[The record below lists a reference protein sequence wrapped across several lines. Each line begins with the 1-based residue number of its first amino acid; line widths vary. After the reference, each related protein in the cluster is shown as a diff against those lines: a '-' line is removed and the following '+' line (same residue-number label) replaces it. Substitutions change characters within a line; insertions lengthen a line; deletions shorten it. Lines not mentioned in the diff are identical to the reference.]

1 MRIELTTC
9 CLRNSCSTTELH
21 RRRRGIVAEHLCKG
35 HFAPGHY
42 PLGMDHHLRTAR
54 FDGIHAAVAVPVL
67 RYLARRA
74 QPDVVEDLHVEVLVT
89 LWRRIDAVPEGGEI
103 PWAIGVAR
111 RVLANHRRANGR
123 AARLLAKLALLT
135 PGVDPGPEPNG
146 GDAEL
151 DAALGRL
158 RADDREILRL
168 FAWEQLTT
176 GEIAQ
181 VLEISANAAGVRLHR
196 AKARL
201 RDELRTYD
209 KERSKNRLV
218 ARQEESAERKEARD
232 ER

>member
-1 MRIELTTC
+1 M
-9 CLRNSCSTTELH
+9 
-21 RRRRGIVAEHLCKG
+21 
-35 HFAPGHY
+35 
-42 PLGMDHHLRTAR
+42 
-54 FDGIHAAVAVPVL
+54 L
-67 RYLARRA
+67 RYLSRRA
-74 QPDVVEDLHVEVLVT
+74 QPEAVDDLYVEVLFT
-89 LWRRIDAVPEGGEI
+89 LWRRIDAVPDGGEI

-135 PGVDPGPEPNG
+135 PGVTPGPEPSG
-146 GDAEL
+146 GDGEL

-201 RDELRTYD
+201 REELLVGDER
-209 KERSKNRLV
+209 RSKNRKA
-218 ARQEESAERKEARD
+218 ARQEEYAGRKEARD

>member
-1 MRIELTTC
+1 MSVSADAARFEAV
-9 CLRNSCSTTELH
+9 H
-21 RRRRGIVAEHLCKG
+21 AQVAE
-35 HFAPGHY
+35 
-42 PLGMDHHLRTAR
+42 
-54 FDGIHAAVAVPVL
+54 PVL
-67 RYLARRA
+67 RYLSRRA
-74 QPDVVEDLHVEVLVT
+74 QPEAVEDLHVEVLVT

-135 PGVDPGPEPNG
+135 PGVDPGPEPSG
-146 GDAEL
+146 GDGEL

-158 RADDREILRL
+158 RPDDREILRL

-181 VLEISANAAGVRLHR
+181 VLGISANAAGVRLHR

-201 RDELRTYD
+201 RDELRADD
-209 KERSKNRLV
+209 KERSKNPLV